1 MNFYKFSDK
10 INGMN
15 TILRAREQL
24 WENLHSAAI
33 FVDAH
38 DRIRDTNPAARTL
51 LQEICGEAAW
61 TPGTVVDDL
70 FASQPD
76 WLRIFQTREAGAF
89 VARLGEGEA
98 LRSFAV
104 AVYPVTSNKGKYLG
118 RTFFLREDTQRAR
131 LFQALQVSEER
142 YRLLAQNSSDVIWT
156 MSLDGRF
163 TYVSPS
169 VLRLRGYTPE
179 EVLEQSMEQA
189 ICPGSLPVVLAHIQ
203 AALQGLAEGRKDAPV
218 YVEVEQPCKDGSTVW
233 TEVAATT
240 LYDDAGLPAGFLG
253 VSRDITKR
261 RQIEARLRQ
270 SEALYR
276 SIIDTSPDGILIT
289 DRKGRLTLVSPAM
302 SRLLGAE
309 NPQALEGLEFNRFI
323 SAEKRFE
330 ASQDFLE
337 AIAADAVGTVEY
349 PLVRLDG
356 SSFIAEI
363 AMGLIRSQDG
373 AATGAVCVVRDA
385 SERKAAEKKIQET
398 LYELKVFNNLM
409 VGRELRMVELK
420 KEINDLLAALDRPPK
435 YVIPPSS

>member
-1 MNFYKFSDK
+1 MN
-10 INGMN
+10 IVR
-15 TILRAREQL
+15 RAREQL

-38 DRIRDTNPAARTL
+38 DRIQDTNPSARTL
-51 LQEICGEAAW
+51 LQEICGEAALLPN
-61 TPGTVVDDL
+61 TLVEDL

-76 WLRIFQTREAGAF
+76 WLRIFQTRIAGAF
-89 VARLGEGEA
+89 TARLGEGEA

-104 AVYPVTSNKGKYLG
+104 AVYPVSGSKGEYLG

-131 LFQALQVSEER
+131 LFQALQASEER

-179 EVLEQSMEQA
+179 EVLAQPMEQA
-189 ICPGSLPVVLAHIQ
+189 VCPGSLPLVLAHIQ
-203 AALQGLAEGRKDAPV
+203 AALQGIAEGRKDAPV
-218 YVEVEQPCKDGSTVW
+218 YVEIEQPCKDGSTVW

-253 VSRDITKR
+253 VSRDISQR

-289 DRKGRLTLVSPAM
+289 DLQGRMTLVSPAM
-302 SRLLGAE
+302 CRLLGAE
-309 NPQALEGLEFNRFI
+309 NPQALEGLEFTRFI

-330 ASQDFLE
+330 AGQGFVE
-337 AIAADAVGTVEY
+337 AIASGAAGMVEY

-356 SSFIAEI
+356 SCFTAEI

-373 AATGAVCVVRDA
+373 AAVGAVCVVRDA

-398 LYELKVFNNLM
+398 LYELTVFNNLM
-409 VGRELRMVELK
+409 VGRELRMIELK
-420 KEINDLLAALDRPPK
+420 KEINELLAALDRPPK
-435 YVIPPSS
+435 YTIPPSA